1 MDSETKDIQLMRG
14 AMDHCVEVAQQSAL
28 AELAMY
34 AGAKCDGANLSDAEI
49 VYLMRCDVGWVN

>member
-1 MDSETKDIQLMRG
+1 MDNETKDIQLMRA

-34 AGAKCDGANLSDAEI
+34 AGAKLNDVEIAWLMSCDA
-49 VYLMRCDVGWVN
+49 GWVN